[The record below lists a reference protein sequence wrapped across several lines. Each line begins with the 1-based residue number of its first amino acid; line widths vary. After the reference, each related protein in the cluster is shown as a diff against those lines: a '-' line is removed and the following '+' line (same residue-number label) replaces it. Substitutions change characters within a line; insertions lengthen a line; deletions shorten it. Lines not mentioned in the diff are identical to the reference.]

1 MPIEVMKPHEF
12 DAVYRLLEQS
22 FPLDEYRPYDEQKAL
37 LNEPRYT
44 IYVLYDEAGAVQAF
58 IALWRFDTFSY
69 IEHFA
74 VDARFRN
81 HGVGAA
87 MLRELVTRLPT
98 PACLEAEPPET
109 DLACRRLRFYERNGF
124 FVNPYPYIQP
134 SISKGRKPVPLVML
148 TTGGT
153 VDQAAFE
160 AIKDTL
166 YREVY
171 HCR

>member
-1 MPIEVMKPHEF
+1 MSIDIMKPHEF

-44 IYVLYDEAGAVQAF
+44 VYVLHDEGGTVQAF
-58 IALWRFDTFSY
+58 IALWQFETISY

-74 VDARFRN
+74 VDARYRN
-81 HGVGAA
+81 RGVGAA
-87 MLRELVTRLPT
+87 MLGELVARLPT
-98 PACLEAEPPET
+98 PACLEAEPPED

-124 FVNPYPYIQP
+124 FVNPYPYMQP
-134 SISKGRKPVPLVML
+134 SISKGRKPLPLVML

-153 VDQAAFE
+153 VDQATFE
-160 AIKDTL
+160 SIKDTL